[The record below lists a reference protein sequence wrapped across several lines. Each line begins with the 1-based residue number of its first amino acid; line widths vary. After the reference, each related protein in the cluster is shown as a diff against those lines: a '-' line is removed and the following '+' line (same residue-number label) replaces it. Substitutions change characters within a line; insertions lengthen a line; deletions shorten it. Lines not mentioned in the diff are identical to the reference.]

1 MSIKWTTL
9 STYFIG
15 DTVLF
20 QSLMAHQLSDLILSI
35 RLYGRLSLEDQIMIK
50 ESKIIMWNSIG

>member
-1 MSIKWTTL
+1 MSIKWTAL
-9 STYFIG
+9 STYFIVN
-15 DTVLF
+15 TVLF
-20 QSLMAHQLSDLILSI
+20 QLLMAHQLSDLMLSI

>member
-1 MSIKWTTL
+1 M
-9 STYFIG
+9 
-15 DTVLF
+15 LF